1 MMSESLR
8 TRLDELEK
16 VSSPARR
23 GQRLEGVV
31 AELFRQLHFEVRLNP
46 GAARPRQTDVLASKA
61 GEAYLIE
68 CKWRSDKAT
77 VDDIDSLRSR
87 LRRTDRGVVGI
98 LVSFNGFSGS
108 VLFDVEHHREQPVL
122 LISGDELRLAADRRE
137 NLSDL
142 LWRKKEALSTDGRVI
157 VDEPL
162 IKRRKTNRPIIKLPS
177 AKESFLMANGA
188 ASSVVSCGGSL
199 TTMLFAQYLADIDW
213 VPAAGHGVTLDVTP
227 AARNEREL
235 LGLLTM
241 LANLGWVTSSAS
253 WSISQST
260 MSWHGIGPDAF
271 AAELLRWKERA
282 RTPGAHHSEE
292 ISYFD
297 RCDGGFYTLTA
308 NMAASRSRTTIAPS
322 LSFQLQGIPLDT
334 GPLLQLCR
342 SAGIH
347 HGVYFRPRDERSV
360 RRHRGAAPL
369 ATDVNPICLIISPA
383 SGPQLK
389 FDHWVTGMVIAN
401 PFHQVKGP
409 SLPMDIPAQI
419 GESEQLVCSL
429 AHHHPN
435 DGRQL
440 AYHLDHIEDTSTSNA
455 IVIRPVVDWT
465 EPDRPAQDDVPPRL
479 QDEPRSTDRR
489 ASS

>member
-1 MMSESLR
+1 MSESLR

-16 VSSPARR
+16 VNSPARR
-23 GQRLEGVV
+23 GRGLEGVV
-31 AELFRQLHFEVRLNP
+31 ADLFRQLHFDVRLNP

-61 GEAYLIE
+61 GEVYLIE
-68 CKWRSDKAT
+68 CKWRSDKAN

-87 LRRTDRGVVGI
+87 LRRTDRGVVGV

-137 NLSDL
+137 DLSDL
-142 LWRKKEALSTDGRVI
+142 LWRKKDALSTDGRVI

-162 IKRRKTNRPIIKLPS
+162 IARRRAKGPIITFPS
-177 AKESFLMANGA
+177 AKESFLMSNGV

-199 TTMLFAQYLADIDW
+199 TTMLFAQHLADIDW

-227 AARNEREL
+227 AARDEREL

-241 LANLGWVTSSAS
+241 LANLGWVTSGAS

-271 AAELLRWKERA
+271 AAELRKWKERA
-282 RTPGAHHSEE
+282 GTPAAHHSEE

-297 RCDGGFYTLTA
+297 RCDGGFYTLTS
-308 NMAASRSRTTIAPS
+308 NMAADRYRTTIAPS

-347 HGVYFRPRDERSV
+347 HGVYFRPRDEQSV
-360 RRHRGAAPL
+360 RRYRGAAPL
-369 ATDVNPICLIISPA
+369 ATAVKPIHLITSPA
-383 SGPQLK
+383 PESQLK

-401 PFHQVKGP
+401 PFRQVGGP
-409 SLPMDIPAQI
+409 GLPIDVPAQI
-419 GESEQLVCSL
+419 SESEHLVCSL

-440 AYHLDHIEDTSTSNA
+440 DYYLDHIEDTSTSDA
-455 IVIRPVVDWT
+455 VIIRAVVDWT
-465 EPDRPAQDDVPPRL
+465 EPGQPEPDDVPP
-479 QDEPRSTDRR
+479 QFESGIQTPDHR
-489 ASS
+489 AWR